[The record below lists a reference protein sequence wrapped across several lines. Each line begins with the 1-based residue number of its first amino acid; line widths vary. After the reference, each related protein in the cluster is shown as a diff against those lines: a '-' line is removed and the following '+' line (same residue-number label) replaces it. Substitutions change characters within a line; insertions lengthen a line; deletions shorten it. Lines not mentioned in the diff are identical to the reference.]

1 MSAGANILESVRYPV
16 LVGDIGGTNGRFALL
31 TGKDAKLIS
40 FPNVRTAEF
49 SNIDDAIRQVILP
62 ASSQPPKTAI
72 LAIAGPVSSDEIELT
87 NCPWVVRPNVMMDT
101 LGFEEV
107 IVLNDFE
114 AQALAVVALDKEHL
128 EQIGGG
134 GVDPVAGR
142 VVLGPGTG
150 LGVAGLINARGIW
163 QPIPGEGGHVDVGPR
178 TARDQQIFPF
188 LEAIEGRISAEQ
200 ILCGRGM
207 VSLYRAICAASGVST
222 QFSEPH
228 EITAGAMV
236 HGNRWAKETLSLFAT
251 YLGRVAGDMALVF
264 MAKGGVYL
272 SGGIA
277 QKILPVLKQGE
288 FRAAFNDKAPHSQIM
303 SQMPVF
309 VITHPLAAVVGLA
322 AFARNPASFGV
333 NLNGRHWQK

>member
-1 MSAGANILESVRYPV
+1 MADGNILERMKFPV

-31 TGKDAKLIS
+31 TAKNAELIS
-40 FPNVRTAEF
+40 FPTVRTADF
-49 SNIDDAIRQVILP
+49 ANIDDAIRGAIFN
-62 ASSQPPKTAI
+62 ATDIRPKSAL

-87 NCPWVVRPNVMMDT
+87 NCPWVIRPKVMMAT

-150 LGVAGLINARGIW
+150 LGVAGLINARGVW
-163 QPIPGEGGHVDVGPR
+163 QPIPGEGGHTDVGPR
-178 TARDQQIFPF
+178 TVRDAQIFPF

-207 VSLYRAICAASGVST
+207 VNLYRAICRADKIDAVYGQPSDVTAA
-222 QFSEPH
+222 
-228 EITAGAMV
+228 A
-236 HGNRWAKETLSLFAT
+236 AKGDAQALETLSLFAT
-251 YLGRVAGDMALVF
+251 FLGRVAGDLALVF

-277 QKILPVLKQGE
+277 QKILPVLKMGE
-288 FRAAFNDKAPHSQIM
+288 FRTAFNDKAPHGEIM
-303 SQMPVF
+303 SKLPVF
-309 VITHPLAAVVGLA
+309 VMTHPLAAVIGLA
-322 AFARNPASFGV
+322 AFARNPFNFGV
-333 NLNGRHWQK
+333 NMSGRHWQK